1 MTTDCFQA
9 AHKISMK
16 HPHNQKQKR
25 GNDSSQRLKPTA
37 LTDGT
42 GERGRHSTSLTY
54 HPIWPRFRHTSER
67 LDHTTQLGF
76 HPPHFLPI
84 CQLTCQ
90 ALLIPPKTLQL
101 ASSLLIHVVFPT
113 VSAAADSSTSCTL
126 TTQSSSFVP
135 LFHSPV
141 EASPLLFLVESDVFQ
156 LQRARDE
163 ADFTALF
170 HQTADPPVIVELLQ
184 IGEIRKQQGFTLLCE
199 MESWLEKPEIIL
211 HNLSL
216 KICVFS

>member
-1 MTTDCFQA
+1 M
-9 AHKISMK
+9 
-16 HPHNQKQKR
+16 
-25 GNDSSQRLKPTA
+25 
-37 LTDGT
+37 
-42 GERGRHSTSLTY
+42 
-54 HPIWPRFRHTSER
+54 
-67 LDHTTQLGF
+67 
-76 HPPHFLPI
+76 
-84 CQLTCQ
+84 
-90 ALLIPPKTLQL
+90 
-101 ASSLLIHVVFPT
+101 
-113 VSAAADSSTSCTL
+113 
-126 TTQSSSFVP
+126 
-135 LFHSPV
+135 
-141 EASPLLFLVESDVFQ
+141 EASPLLFLVESDVLQ